1 MVRKSIID
9 YVDQWTDLIDEHKQ
23 WILTELDES
32 EYVIDTV
39 SVVFKVSH
47 EPSDALSA
55 PLKDMNINVDVR
67 HLVHGKEAD
76 MSVNQIIQAVL
87 ASKNYT
93 DSINNVKV
101 MFKNHVT
108 KYESVEDFEKR
119 IESLEK
125 WALLKKL
132 GDPSLGE

>member
-1 MVRKSIID
+1 MVRKHILD
-9 YVDQWTDLIDEHKQ
+9 YVDQWKDLIDEHKQ

-32 EYVIDTV
+32 DYVIDAV

-47 EPSDALSA
+47 EPSDALSE
-55 PLKDMNINVDVR
+55 PLKDMGINVDIS

-76 MSVNQIIQAVL
+76 MSVNQIIQAVV

-93 DSINNVKV
+93 DSISNVNV

-108 KYESVEDFEKR
+108 KYESGEDFEKR